1 MKKMSHGFE
10 PANAVSLKDKK
21 NVRYCGRFLRHCAPE
36 RSEAISLIIAFLFL
50 AFFSCFCSA
59 QTFEK
64 IEMNMEEKL
73 DSEFYVSKISDELF
87 QKIKGKSFKS
97 DCTIPLDDLR
107 YVHVLHWNFQNQ
119 ETEGELVCNKK
130 IAEKLILIFRELY
143 KSKYQIEKIRLIDEY
158 DADDE
163 LSMRD
168 NNSSCFNFRFISHTK
183 KVSMHGAGL
192 AVDINPLY
200 NPYTKKV
207 GGKQIVEPLTGTFY
221 VDRTQNFP
229 HKIDHSD
236 LCYKLFTAQGFEWG
250 GDWTGVKDW
259 QHFEFN

>member
-1 MKKMSHGFE
+1 MTFYAKLFMKKIFLLLLFIFSSFLCFSEDYQQRGF
-10 PANAVSLKDKK
+10 DKF
-21 NVRYCGRFLRHCAPE
+21 NH
-36 RSEAISLIIAFLFL
+36 
-50 AFFSCFCSA
+50 

-87 QKIKGKSFKS
+87 QKIRGKSFKS
-97 DCTIPLDDLR
+97 DCTVPLDDLR

-200 NPYTKKV
+200 NPYTKKA

-229 HKIDHSD
+229 HKIDHLD